1 MEETANSV
9 ARPCRKRRVK
19 RKVRLNKLSHAHLAG
34 FIVSSPVEPCL
45 TCITQMLLILDFME
59 RKRGGWGL
67 AACQHFLCLSS
78 TERAK
83 DEEEGGKAIRGV
95 AVLSSW
101 PTLAYPYYF
110 LPPQSLSSCGTFL
123 CFPHRTSS
131 LPQLWSFCEAFLA
144 TDCVLQCLSR
154 LNLCLN
160 CADHHHCV
168 GNVLIFTDFIVDF
181 VQFEKK
187 CFSLFTWP
195 SVF

>member
-1 MEETANSV
+1 MGETANSV

-19 RKVRLNKLSHAHLAG
+19 RKVRLNKLSQAHLAG

-110 LPPQSLSSCGTFL
+110 LPPQSFL
-123 CFPHRTSS
+123 
-131 LPQLWSFCEAFLA
+131 LWDVALFSPPYFQSPPAVKFLF
-144 TDCVLQCLSR
+144 LRGISGHG
-154 LNLCLN
+154 LC
-160 CADHHHCV
+160 
-168 GNVLIFTDFIVDF
+168 
-181 VQFEKK
+181 
-187 CFSLFTWP
+187 P
-195 SVF
+195 SVPFKAESVP